1 MPEIEILS
9 IKLRELRNEL
19 HKTQAEFAEEIGISE
34 DEVSKIER
42 KITDPKIST
51 LQKIAAYTGETV
63 SELLKL
69 NFENHS

>member
-51 LQKIAAYTGETV
+51 LQKNCSLHRRNGIRVTKT
-63 SELLKL
+63 KL
-69 NFENHS
+69 